1 MLPYVVPGRATSQ
14 HLLSSTLC
22 KRLLL
27 QQQRQQ
33 QWNQPSSQQRHRVTL
48 IQHDFADNVKVKR
61 PLPIV
66 LVQSSNDMDT
76 RWPARWQKKLAE
88 AGYRS
93 SHIRLQREDSTPSE
107 TQSPLDIWYKDLVQ
121 AMREHSYFPP
131 LLIGHGEEA
140 WKTSQKYV
148 SNNPVSGL
156 VLIHPSRTDNDDT
169 TTEAAIP
176 SLEFEPHFPLLVVSP
191 ANKVPLFLQDEHVDH
206 VDTSATTVANSMD
219 DDDTSLEHTLDWMDD
234 VNM

>member
-1 MLPYVVPGRATSQ
+1 MLPYVVSGRATSQ
-14 HLLSSTLC
+14 HLLSSTSFKC
-22 KRLLL
+22 IFL

-33 QWNQPSSQQRHRVTL
+33 RWSQPSSQRRHRVTL
-48 IQHDFADNVKVKR
+48 IQQDFADKVKVKR

-76 RWPARWQKKLAE
+76 SWPARWQKKLAE

-93 SHIRLQREDSTPSE
+93 SYIRLQREDSTSGE
-107 TQSPLDIWYKDLVQ
+107 IQSSLDIWYKDLVQ

-156 VLIHPSRTDNDDT
+156 VLIHPSKNDNDDT
-169 TTEAAIP
+169 TAEAAMP

-206 VDTSATTVANSMD
+206 VDTSATTATNGMD
-219 DDDTSLEHTLDWMDD
+219 GDDMSLQHTLDWMDD